1 MESMDDDDN
10 NNNNNHHQS
19 PKTDDD
25 DRQTDANDQN
35 SSDNLSSVSSET
47 LLPASENNQR
57 ETSHISPTRVR
68 TVNVANRPSLPNLNI
83 KHPNQVDDDKDPF
96 NEEEKRIIVDEHVTV
111 SHVNRATL
119 GSFANDILQLRA
131 KRYSSGR
138 KIEHVTVSR
147 GNPRVS
153 QSTNGNL
160 NNRQTS
166 QITARQRSTVHV
178 SRISTA
184 ASINQGCKQKVIGS
198 KPIVTRISLDNE
210 LTSRKTTR
218 DMTHVSVRHT
228 SGYSKKSAS

>member
-10 NNNNNHHQS
+10 TS
-19 PKTDDD
+19 PKTDD

-47 LLPASENNQR
+47 LLPALETNQR
-57 ETSHISPTRVR
+57 ETAQSSPTRVCS
-68 TVNVANRPSLPNLNI
+68 VSVDNRASLPNLTI
-83 KHPNQVDDDKDPF
+83 KHPNRSDYDNDPF
-96 NEEEKRIIVDEHVTV
+96 NEEKRIIVDEHVKV

-119 GSFANDILQLRA
+119 ESFTNDILQLRT

-138 KIEHVTVSR
+138 NIDNVTVSR

-153 QSTNGNL
+153 QSTNDNL

-178 SRISTA
+178 SRIPTA
-184 ASINQGCKQKVIGS
+184 AKINQGYKQRVSGS
-198 KPIVTRISLDNE
+198 KPIVTRISLVNE
-210 LTSRKTTR
+210 LPLRKIKR

-228 SGYSKKSAS
+228 SGSSKKSSS